1 MHWRSIVLGAGL
13 VGGVAAVAA
22 GPQRLSLMQQRS
34 SPQDLEI
41 VGEAGGT
48 VPRVPAGASRF
59 VSYAELSGL
68 PQVTD
73 TVRNDENFAGA
84 VQLSGVPL
92 EALLGALGVEGKD
105 VLVAAVSSDGY
116 EGHYTTAYRAAHHPF
131 LVLRIGGK
139 EPAQWP
145 AGPDGEKYPPYVISE
160 PTFVPS
166 FHVLAHPDM
175 AQIPYAVTGLRLY
188 PEKATLAALEPHGGG
203 AAAVQGY
210 RIALQNCLRC
220 HQAGTIGGTKSPFAW
235 PQMKLIAQ
243 GNAEAFGKYVVRP
256 QAVNPEANMPANP
269 EYDAATIAAL
279 TAYFQNAP
287 EFGK

>member
-1 MHWRSIVLGAGL
+1 MHWRWMLAGAVLLGA
-13 VGGVAAVAA
+13 VAAVAA
-22 GPQRLSLMQQRS
+22 GPQHLTLMNQRS

-41 VGEAGGT
+41 TGDLPGM
-48 VPRVPAGASRF
+48 PAEASRF
-59 VSYAELSGL
+59 VSYAALSEL

-73 TVRNDENFAGA
+73 TVRNDENFAGP

-92 EALLGALGVEGKD
+92 DALLAALGVDGKD
-105 VLVAAVSSDGY
+105 VLIAAVSSDGY

-131 LVLRIGGK
+131 LVLRIAGK

-145 AGPDGEKYPPYVISE
+145 AGPDGEKYQPYVISG
-160 PTFVPS
+160 PSFVPA
-166 FHVLAHPDM
+166 FHVLAHKDM
-175 AQIPYAVTGLRLY
+175 AQVPYAVTGLKLY

-203 AAAVQGY
+203 AAAMAGY

-243 GNAEAFGKYVVRP
+243 GNAGAFGKYVVRP
-256 QAVNPEANMPANP
+256 QSVNPEANMPANP